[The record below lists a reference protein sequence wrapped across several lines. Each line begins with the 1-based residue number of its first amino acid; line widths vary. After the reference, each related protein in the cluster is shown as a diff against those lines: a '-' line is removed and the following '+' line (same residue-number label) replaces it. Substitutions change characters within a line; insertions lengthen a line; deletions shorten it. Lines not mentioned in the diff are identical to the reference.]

1 MGYAVLHLEKAK
13 GADSGMSA
21 HIERTIQ
28 PKNADPKRTHLN
40 RELIQFPE
48 GVRNRTEAIQ
58 HRLNTAGLTRKIGK
72 NQVLAIRIVL
82 TGTHEDMEQIEKN
95 GRLDEWCQD
104 NVDWLRKTY
113 GTDNVVSAVLHMD
126 EETPH
131 LHATIVPIVVGERK
145 KQKKEQTVKKRYR
158 TKAPAPRLCA
168 DEVMSRAN
176 LIRYQDTYAE
186 QMAAY
191 GLLRG
196 IKGSEAQHISTHEY
210 YRSLIAQGEDLQ
222 ANITQLLTK
231 VDEAQR
237 TIDEAKEAKKVIDE
251 AIQAKEELVRIKS
264 AIKREQRHAC
274 MVVAECEQTRLK
286 AKAEAKT
293 EELKNSATKT
303 ATAALNG
310 INSLLGGN
318 KVNRLEKENK
328 ELRNEVEELNGQI
341 ERLHA
346 DMQKM
351 KDNHTREMNRAN
363 EQRLQ
368 EVTSLKRILD
378 KAYQWFPSFKRFLN
392 MERECLQYGFNMEQ
406 TDKLLHGQRINYSGL
421 LQSNEYR
428 RNALAKNVTA
438 EVIRDDK
445 RNLFLFVNQTPIA
458 QWFREQFGL
467 GQEQRR
473 GLKI

>member
-40 RELIQFPE
+40 RELIQFPD
-48 GVRNRTEAIQ
+48 GVRNRTAAIQ
-58 HRLNTAGLTRKIGK
+58 HRLDTAGLKRKIGK
-72 NQVLAIRIVL
+72 NQVQTIRIVL
-82 TGTHEDMEQIEKN
+82 TGTRADMEQIEQT

-104 NVDWLRKTY
+104 NLDWLRKTY

-131 LHATIVPIVVGERK
+131 IRATIVPIVQTERK

-186 QMAAY
+186 QMAEY
-191 GLLRG
+191 GLQRG

-222 ANITQLLTK
+222 ANIAQLLEEQEK
-231 VDEAQR
+231 ARLVIAEAEQ
-237 TIDEAKEAKKVIDE
+237 AKKDL
-251 AIQAKEELVRIKS
+251 ARIKS

-293 EELKNSATKT
+293 EELKNSATRT
-303 ATAALNG
+303 ATSVLNG
-310 INSLLGGN
+310 MNSLLGGN
-318 KVNRLEKENK
+318 KVNRLEKENAQ
-328 ELRNEVEELNGQI
+328 LYREVEELNYQI
-341 ERLHA
+341 ERLHT
-346 DMQKM
+346 DIQKL
-351 KDNHTREMNRAN
+351 KDNHAREFNRVN
-363 EQRLQ
+363 EQHQQ
-368 EVTSLKRILD
+368 EVSNLKRILD
-378 KAYQWFPSFKRFLN
+378 KAYRWFPSFKHFLN
-392 MERECLQYGFNMEQ
+392 IECECLQYGFNMEQ
-406 TDKLLHGQRINYSGL
+406 TDKLLHGQAVNYSGL
-421 LQSNEYR
+421 LHSNDYR
-428 RNALAKNVTA
+428 RNTLADNVTA
-438 EVIRDDK
+438 QVIMDEK
-445 RNLFLFVNQTPIA
+445 RNLFLHINETPIT
-458 QWFREQFGL
+458 QWFKEQFGL
-467 GQEQRR
+467 EQEKRR
-473 GLKI
+473 GIRR

>member
-1 MGYAVLHLEKAK
+1 
-13 GADSGMSA
+13 MSA

-58 HRLNTAGLTRKIGK
+58 HRLNTAGLTRKIDK

-131 LHATIVPIVVGERK
+131 LHATIVPIVVGELK

-191 GLLRG
+191 GLQRG

-222 ANITQLLTK
+222 ANIRVL
-231 VDEAQR
+231 
-237 TIDEAKEAKKVIDE
+237 
-251 AIQAKEELVRIKS
+251 
-264 AIKREQRHAC
+264 
-274 MVVAECEQTRLK
+274 
-286 AKAEAKT
+286 
-293 EELKNSATKT
+293 
-303 ATAALNG
+303 
-310 INSLLGGN
+310 
-318 KVNRLEKENK
+318 
-328 ELRNEVEELNGQI
+328 
-341 ERLHA
+341 
-346 DMQKM
+346 
-351 KDNHTREMNRAN
+351 
-363 EQRLQ
+363 
-368 EVTSLKRILD
+368 
-378 KAYQWFPSFKRFLN
+378 
-392 MERECLQYGFNMEQ
+392 
-406 TDKLLHGQRINYSGL
+406 
-421 LQSNEYR
+421 
-428 RNALAKNVTA
+428 
-438 EVIRDDK
+438 
-445 RNLFLFVNQTPIA
+445 LFVGKKRQK
-458 QWFREQFGL
+458 R
-467 GQEQRR
+467 
-473 GLKI
+473 

>member
-1 MGYAVLHLEKAK
+1 MACLHISRELN
-13 GADSGMSA
+13 SR
-21 HIERTIQ
+21 RTPTRQ
-28 PKNADPKRTHLN
+28 WTHLN
-40 RELIQFPE
+40 RELIQFPD
-48 GVRNRTEAIQ
+48 GVRNRTAAIQ
-58 HRLNTAGLTRKIGK
+58 HRLNTAGLRRKIGK
-72 NQVLAIRIVL
+72 NQVQSIRIVL
-82 TGTHEDMEQIEKN
+82 TGTHTDMEQIEKN

-104 NVDWLRKTY
+104 NVDWLCKTY
-113 GTDNVVSAVLHMD
+113 GADNVVSAVLHMD

-131 LHATIVPIVVGERK
+131 LHATIVPIVMGERK
-145 KQKKEQTVKKRYR
+145 KQKKEQAVKKRYR

-186 QMAAY
+186 QMVAY
-191 GLLRG
+191 GLQRG

-222 ANITQLLTK
+222 ANITQLQTK

-237 TIDEAKEAKKVIDE
+237 TIDEAKEGKKVIDE
-251 AIQAKEELVRIKS
+251 AAQAKQELARI
-264 AIKREQRHAC
+264 
-274 MVVAECEQTRLK
+274 
-286 AKAEAKT
+286 KAEAKT

-310 INSLLGGN
+310 INSFLGGN

-351 KDNHTREMNRAN
+351 KDNHTREMNRVN
-363 EQRLQ
+363 EQHQQ
-368 EVTSLKRILD
+368 EVLSLKRILE

-392 MERECLQYGFNMEQ
+392 MERECLQYGFSKEQ
-406 TDKLLHGQRINYSGL
+406 TDKLMHGHTINYSGWL
-421 LQSNEYR
+421 HSNEYR
-428 RNALAKNVTA
+428 RNALADNA
-438 EVIRDDK
+438 SAQVIKDEK
-445 RNLFLFVNQTPIA
+445 RNQFLHINQTPIT
-458 QWFREQFGL
+458 QWFKEQFGI

-473 GLKI
+473 KLKL